1 MTRKAK
7 LLSMLSIAV
16 TAALL
21 GACATGYHYSQLDGR
36 KYIQTNID
44 TYPLQ
49 VTSVDGKSTAL
60 TGPVLVEPGSHQ
72 VAVQTFPDK
81 VHRLGVERTLTLDV
95 RPCTH
100 YYLVAVKATP
110 ISSDYSVK
118 VDYQEPV
125 PGCTAP

>member
-7 LLSMLSIAV
+7 LLSAISITFAV
-16 TAALL
+16 ALL
-21 GACATGYHYSQLDGR
+21 GACATGYHYSQLDGK

-49 VTSVDGKSTAL
+49 VTAVDGKSTAL
-60 TGPVLVEPGSHQ
+60 TGPVLVEPGAHQ
-72 VAVQTFPDK
+72 VAVQTFPHK
-81 VHRLGVERTLTLDV
+81 LHRLCVERTLPLDV

-100 YYLVAVKATP
+100 YYIVAGKATP